1 MSQTPQDC
9 PSLGSILITSLL
21 ILYLF
26 ICLFVWSR
34 SKIVCKLNLQPI
46 VNLALL
52 RIVSSFMFHQLLRSC
67 VWSDLSQYSG
77 HWTMFAFNHRSQY
90 FTLHCLAWFL
100 ILDDIFCSFLMK
112 CIRSE
117 TSKLD
122 QATCAYA
129 SLLSCL
135 PLALKNKYFFRIFF
149 KN

>member
-1 MSQTPQDC
+1 MSQTHHDC
-9 PSLGSILITSLL
+9 PSLGSILSTSLL

-34 SKIVCKLNLQPI
+34 SEIVCKLSLQPI

-90 FTLHCLAWFL
+90 FTLHWFL

-117 TSKLD
+117 TSKLGKLPVLMSLFSL
-122 QATCAYA
+122 AYH
-129 SLLSCL
+129 SLSEI
-135 PLALKNKYFFRIFF
+135 NIFF
-149 KN
+149 EFFLKIN